1 MSGIGR
7 KGKLWNAH
15 QSNIDAAGYS
25 CECCCAWS
33 SEQENIPCWARR
45 LGELAQ
51 ESEGDMRGDG
61 VG

>member
-7 KGKLWNAH
+7 KGKLWNAP

-51 ESEGDMRGDG
+51 ESEG
-61 VG
+61 VT